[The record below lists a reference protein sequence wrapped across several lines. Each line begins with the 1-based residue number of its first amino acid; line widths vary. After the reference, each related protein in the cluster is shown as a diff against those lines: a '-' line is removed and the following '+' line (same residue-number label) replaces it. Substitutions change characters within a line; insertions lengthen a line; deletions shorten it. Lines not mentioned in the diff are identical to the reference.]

1 MSSPVPLPRR
11 TLLRLAGGSAGAV
24 VLASA
29 AGALAGCTG
38 GDSVPVPDRTSEA
51 IAALWA
57 GEQALVAR
65 YRQVHARFPAL
76 LPVLGGVLADH
87 AAHAD
92 ALRAVL
98 PPSLSDTPSP
108 DASASAR
115 PVPATRAA
123 ALAELA
129 GAERAAEA
137 AARDACLLAGGDTAA
152 LLASIAA
159 CEGSHLVVLR

>member
-1 MSSPVPLPRR
+1 
-11 TLLRLAGGSAGAV
+11 
-24 VLASA
+24 
-29 AGALAGCTG
+29 
-38 GDSVPVPDRTSEA
+38 VPDRTSEA

-57 GEQALVAR
+57 SEQALVAR

-76 LPVLGGVLADH
+76 RPVLGGVLADH
-87 AAHAD
+87 TAHAA

-98 PPSLSDTPSP
+98 PPSAPAAPSP
-108 DASASAR
+108 SASVPTP
-115 PVPATRAA
+115 PVPATPAA

-129 GAERAAEA
+129 AAERAAEA
-137 AARDACLLAGGDTAA
+137 AATDTCLLAGGDTAA